1 MLDREVNGARPLGGP
16 KELTLSSVDSLPSSW
31 VLVNLGDVVSLR
43 RHTVAPATVPNL
55 PYVGLEHI
63 DTGQPVLKRWGSPE
77 EVRSAKSRFFS
88 RDVLYGKLRPYLDK
102 AVLADRDGVCSTD
115 VLVFVSSEAIVPE
128 FLGYLVHTMAFVD
141 HAIATTAGV
150 NHPRTSWAALK
161 DFRVRLPS
169 LPEQRAIAHV
179 LRTVQRAR
187 DAADVVIA
195 ATRELKKSLLC
206 HLFAYGPV
214 SVHQIGTTPL
224 RETEVGPVPS
234 HWRIITLGSCIE
246 QAQYGLSV
254 RGHADGAHPILRMN
268 SLVEGKV
275 VPRSLQYVDLD
286 QRTLETFRLREG
298 DVLFNRT
305 NSHELVGKTGLFDLP
320 GDFVFA
326 SYLVRLSVKRKTLDP
341 RWLNYY
347 LNMDSTQRR
356 LKSLASRGVSQA
368 NISASKLK
376 VAVIPLPPLGEQEAA
391 VRSLAVVDAKL
402 QRELSRRRALDAL
415 FNTLLHDLMT
425 GKLRVREIEPIVAD
439 AVEVA

>member
-1 MLDREVNGARPLGGP
+1 M
-16 KELTLSSVDSLPSSW
+16 
-31 VLVNLGDVVSLR
+31 
-43 RHTVAPATVPNL
+43 
-55 PYVGLEHI
+55 
-63 DTGQPVLKRWGSPE
+63 
-77 EVRSAKSRFFS
+77 
-88 RDVLYGKLRPYLDK
+88 
-102 AVLADRDGVCSTD
+102 
-115 VLVFVSSEAIVPE
+115 
-128 FLGYLVHTMAFVD
+128 
-141 HAIATTAGV
+141 
-150 NHPRTSWAALK
+150 
-161 DFRVRLPS
+161 
-169 LPEQRAIAHV
+169 
-179 LRTVQRAR
+179 
-187 DAADVVIA
+187 
-195 ATRELKKSLLC
+195 
-206 HLFAYGPV
+206 
-214 SVHQIGTTPL
+214 
-224 RETEVGPVPS
+224 
-234 HWRIITLGSCIE
+234 
-246 QAQYGLSV
+246 
-254 RGHADGAHPILRMN
+254 
-268 SLVEGKV
+268 
-275 VPRSLQYVDLD
+275 
-286 QRTLETFRLREG
+286 
-298 DVLFNRT
+298 LFNRT